1 MKKIILICL
10 LVLIGT
16 STAFAWGREGH
27 EVIARIAENNL
38 KPRVKA
44 TIEAYLEHSIVY
56 YAKWMDEYRHTPEYK
71 FTHSWHSCVVDE
83 ELKYV
88 PQSSGDAVYG
98 LTYATENLADYRHL
112 SDSAV
117 AVNIKYLIHLVGDLH
132 CPAHIKYQ
140 GREYSF
146 KVKFGGDYIKPR
158 VDARIHDV
166 WDYYAIQSCRIFSST
181 EYAAELDRMSK
192 SERQSIVEG
201 TYLDWLGDNAQRCLL
216 QFELAQPD
224 QRLKQDF
231 INAAMPLIETQML
244 YAGYRLA
251 YVLNTIFK

>member
-1 MKKIILICL
+1 MWSHFQGEWWGNFQL
-10 LVLIGT
+10 L
-16 STAFAWGREGH
+16 STAWGREAH
-27 EVIARIAENNL
+27 EVIAKIAENNL
-38 KPRVKA
+38 KPGVRKKV
-44 TIEAYLEHSIVY
+44 ESYLGHSIVY
-56 YAKWMDEYRHTPEYK
+56 YAKWMDEYRYTPEYK
-71 FTHSWHSCVVDE
+71 FTDPWHSCNVDE

-88 PQSSGDAVYG
+88 PRAKGDFIHG
-98 LTYATENLADYRHL
+98 LDYATGNLREYRSL

-117 AVNIKYLIHLVGDLH
+117 AFNIKVIVHLIGDMH

-140 GREYSF
+140 GRDASF

-181 EYAAELDRMSK
+181 EYAEELDRLSSREK
-192 SERQSIVEG
+192 KAIVEG
-201 TYLDWLGDNAQRCLL
+201 TYLDWLGDNAERCLL

-224 QRLKQDF
+224 ARLKQDF